1 LLTAGKLFALLLKRT
16 LGETESFEDALD
28 AVVKVVGV
36 VMLKLVLDVLEAMF
50 QPLALR
56 LVGFGGD
63 GVGDFFGMAGQISDI
78 RQGRGGF
85 VPNGAAEL
93 EFRVLLQVSE
103 RGRRMQVDAA
113 LVG

>member
-1 LLTAGKLFALLLKRT
+1 MKSSILAISSCCLSYVRRCQQAAVRLTAGKLFDLLLKRT

-63 GVGDFFGMAGQISDI
+63 GVGDFFGMAGQIS
-78 RQGRGGF
+78 
-85 VPNGAAEL
+85 
-93 EFRVLLQVSE
+93 
-103 RGRRMQVDAA
+103 
-113 LVG
+113 